1 MLDKNMHK
9 NNSGN
14 KRILFIISSYQQYL
28 NYIQAKNLE
37 KISERLFLIVLPKLA
52 QMNVDFGIPK
62 ERIFPYDYPDR
73 KNTFHRHVFNINTY
87 INRRKHNAFWIRT
100 QWFSPRQ
107 TRIYKIVS
115 LPILSNLVKFL
126 FLLKARDS
134 ELAEIVRKINPA
146 IILLP
151 SHAFEG
157 ITFELIGLGK
167 RMGIPTMM
175 ITENWDTLHN
185 KTIFTIKPDYLGVWS
200 RQQIEHAIEV
210 RGMPKDRI
218 FILGAPK
225 FWDYMKPEAKN
236 QPSPYP
242 FKYALFVGM
251 SDHFDEL
258 SALKKM
264 DEIIEKRNLG
274 LKIVYR
280 PNVTQH
286 TRNCPDVFF
295 EYDYKHVV
303 LDIPAK
309 LYYKRSKSWDIA
321 HDHFNPIYYP
331 STDYRVTL
339 LANMEFM
346 VCAHS
351 TMILNASLV
360 GKMVYLLAY
369 DDSVHCFGP
378 HWSYKNAGHLFDV
391 ERLGNVRMV
400 KNFNDMEKIFTL
412 GDELKENIE
421 SLDIGHFIAKEPSAN
436 YASNFKSV
444 VDKILSKHQK
454 PT

>member
-1 MLDKNMHK
+1 MSKNDR
-9 NNSGN
+9 NN

-28 NYIQAKNLE
+28 NYVKAKNLE
-37 KISERLFLIVLPKLA
+37 KVSDDLFLVVLPKLVDVVA
-52 QMNVDFGIPK
+52 DFGIPK
-62 ERIFPYDYPDR
+62 ERVFPYDYSEK
-73 KNTFHRHVFNINTY
+73 KNTLHRHIFNINTH

-100 QWFSPRQ
+100 LWFSPRQ
-107 TRIYKIVS
+107 TRVYKVLSI
-115 LPILSNLVKFL
+115 PILSSLVKALFL
-126 FLLKARDS
+126 FRARDK
-134 ELAEIVRKINPA
+134 ELAKLVKKIDPA

-167 RMGIPTMM
+167 RMGIKTLM

-185 KTIFTIKPDYLGVWS
+185 KTIFTAKPDYLGVWS
-200 RQQIEHAIEV
+200 RQQVEHAIEV
-210 RGMPKDRI
+210 RGMPEDKI

-225 FWDYMKPEAKN
+225 FWDYMKPEAIKTL
-236 QPSPYP
+236 SPYP
-242 FKYALFVGM
+242 FKFALFVGM

-258 SALKKM
+258 SALKKL
-264 DEIIEKRNLG
+264 DEIIEKKNLD

-295 EYDYKHVV
+295 EYDYRHVV
-303 LDIPAK
+303 LDEPAK
-309 LYYKRSKSWDIA
+309 LYYKKSKSWDIA

-331 STDYRVTL
+331 STDHRVAL

-351 TMILNASLV
+351 TMILNASLL
-360 GKMVYLLAY
+360 GKRVYLLAY
-369 DDSVHCFGP
+369 DDGVHRFGP
-378 HWSYKNAGHLFDV
+378 HWSYQNAGHLFDV

-400 KNFNDMEKIFTL
+400 RNTEDIEKIFSSED
-412 GDELKENIE
+412 GLKTIGINQ
-421 SLDIGHFIAKEPSAN
+421 LDIDYFIAKELSAN
-436 YASNFKSV
+436 YAPNLKSV
-444 VDKILSKHQK
+444 VGRILQDEK
-454 PT
+454 T

>member
-1 MLDKNMHK
+1 MLNKTMDINGA
-9 NNSGN
+9 SN
-14 KRILFIISSYQQYL
+14 KRILFVISSYQQYL

-37 KISERLFLIVLPKLA
+37 KIGNNLFLIVLPKLA
-52 QMNVDFGIPK
+52 EMDVDFGISK
-62 ERIFPYDYPDR
+62 ERVFPYDYPDK
-73 KNTFHRHVFNINTY
+73 KNIFHRHVFNINTY

-115 LPILSNLVKFL
+115 LPILNNLVKFL
-126 FLLKARDS
+126 FLRRAKDQKLI
-134 ELAEIVRKINPA
+134 ELIKKINPG

-167 RMGIPTMM
+167 RMGIPTLM

-200 RQQIEHAIEV
+200 KQQVEHAVEV
-210 RGMPKDRI
+210 RGMPKERI
-218 FILGAPK
+218 FLLGAPK
-225 FWDYMKPEAKN
+225 FWDYMKSEAKN

-258 SALKKM
+258 SALRKL
-264 DEIIEKRNLG
+264 DEIIEKRGLD

-303 LDIPAK
+303 LDEPAK
-309 LYYKRSKSWDIA
+309 LYYKKSKSWDIA

-331 STDYRVTL
+331 STDYRIAL

-346 VCAHS
+346 ICAHS
-351 TMILNASLV
+351 TMILNASLM
-360 GKMVYLLAY
+360 GKKIFLLAH
-369 DDSVHCFGP
+369 DDGVHRFGP
-378 HWSYKNAGHLFDV
+378 HWSYKNAGHLFDIN
-391 ERLGNVRMV
+391 RLENIRMV
-400 KNFNDMEKIFTL
+400 RNINDMEKIFSSD
-412 GDELKENIE
+412 DELKEHGGGI
-421 SLDIGHFIAKEPSAN
+421 LDIDYFIAKEPSVN
-436 YASNFKSV
+436 YASNLKNIV
-444 VDKILSKHQK
+444 NKILSHEKV
-454 PT
+454 